1 MTRHSSQPARE
12 SADVAV
18 LGGGIVGA
26 AVARELSRRGADVI
40 LAEAA
45 GPGAGSSGRCDGN
58 VLVQTKHDELT
69 VRLTVHSIETYRRWA
84 AELETDIRFGQHG
97 SLVFFTD
104 PAQAEQ
110 APRRVEWLKTAG
122 VRAEYIGVDEIQ
134 RREPGL
140 SGDLAGAIDCLD
152 DSSVY
157 PPAVVAGLVAD
168 ARRHGCRVLTG
179 VRARR
184 LVIGGGGG
192 VRGVETDDGVITAPF
207 VVNAMGVWSPRLG
220 TSGRVP
226 LPVRPR
232 QGVLVVTEEA
242 PGLVRRTVTEAVYM
256 TNRASAGHGADAAI
270 AFVAEPTWR
279 GNILLGSSRRFC
291 GHDVTV
297 DDEILTAIIT
307 RAARFMPELKNLRVI
322 RSFAGLRPWTPDNK
336 PIIGAASGLPGY
348 VLATGHEGEGIG
360 LAPVTAE
367 LVAAAIQDVPLSG
380 PLSEALKAFTPDR
393 LIGVPDEYEEVS

>member
-1 MTRHSSQPARE
+1 MTSLSSQPALAG
-12 SADVAV
+12 ADVAV

-26 AVARELSRRGADVI
+26 AVAQELSRRGTDVI
-40 LAEAA
+40 LVEAA
-45 GPGAGSSGRCDGN
+45 GPGTGSSGRCDGN

-69 VRLTVHSIETYRRWA
+69 VRLTEHSIGTYRRWA
-84 AELETDIRFGQHG
+84 AELAMDIRFEQRG

-104 PAQAEQ
+104 PAQAAQ
-110 APRRVEWLKTAG
+110 APGRVEWLRGAG
-122 VRAEYIGVDEIQ
+122 VRAEYIGADEIR

-140 SGDLAGAIDCLD
+140 RGDPAGAIDCHD
-152 DSSVY
+152 DASVY
-157 PPAVVAGLVAD
+157 PPAVVAGLVED
-168 ARRHGCRVLTG
+168 ARKHGCRVLTG

-184 LVIGGGGG
+184 LIIGRGGR

-207 VVNAMGVWSPRLG
+207 VVNAMGVWSPRLD
-220 TSGRVP
+220 TSGHVP

-256 TNRASAGHGADAAI
+256 TNRASAGQGADATI

-279 GNILLGSSRRFC
+279 GNVLLGSSRRFC
-291 GHDVTV
+291 GHDVSV
-297 DDEILTAIIT
+297 DDEILTAIVT
-307 RAARFMPELKNLRVI
+307 RAARFLPELRKLRVI

-348 VLATGHEGEGIG
+348 VLATGHEGEGVG

-367 LVAAAIQDVPLSG
+367 LVAAAVLEAPVSG
-380 PLSEALKAFTPDR
+380 PLSEALTAFSPDR
-393 LIGVPDEYEEVS
+393 LLDRDQYEEVS